1 MGIRSLTP
9 QHQITPQSTPNT
21 TLHFLSL
28 IQSPPCPLDWR
39 SSLCGQAPALEELSL
54 LLSPSHHHH
63 NNHRRNR
70 QVFFSKIFLSLEDR
84 FFGGDLVR
92 PHSQNLS
99 SPISDFFPPPQR
111 HCNQCKIGKT
121 ISDYFRTLPRWNQI
135 SGDVK
140 TSEIPFVMF

>member
-1 MGIRSLTP
+1 MGIRSLIP

-70 QVFFSKIFLSLEDR
+70 QVFFPKFSCLSKID

-99 SPISDFFPPPQR
+99 SPISDFSPPLIDIAINAKSAKPPNNFQ
-111 HCNQCKIGKT
+111 
-121 ISDYFRTLPRWNQI
+121 TLPRWNRMTTMI
-135 SGDVK
+135 YSAG
-140 TSEIPFVMF
+140 IMPPH